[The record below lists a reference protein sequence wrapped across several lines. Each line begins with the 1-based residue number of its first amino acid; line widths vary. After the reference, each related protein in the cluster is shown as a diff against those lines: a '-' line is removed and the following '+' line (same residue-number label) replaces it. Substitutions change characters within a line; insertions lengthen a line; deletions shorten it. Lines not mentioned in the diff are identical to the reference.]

1 MHIVKTITYLKEIQ
15 CLFTFSVKSD
25 STCVYMSDWSITAWV
40 RTGLLEVVLERLG
53 PDSIAWER
61 KTTKNII
68 TTISIN
74 TTFIYKKYSRT
85 NKSVTNRSIRLLC
98 IQVLFVHLVEFIKH
112 CGHHRQVPFISSC
125 KHWGKRHWFIKH
137 YPNIYFKH
145 HILLYQACLLCE
157 HTDKITILQS
167 RLRNRKSMS
176 LPLSCRRFGVG
187 WSFTWRYHK
196 YPDKQRT
203 YNHSPSR
210 QIGFHLCI
218 V

>member
-1 MHIVKTITYLKEIQ
+1 MLVYLLREVRQ
-15 CLFTFSVKSD
+15 HV
-25 STCVYMSDWSITAWV
+25 CVHV
-40 RTGLLEVVLERLG
+40 RLIYHRLSPDRPFRSSAGATGPWFHSLR
-53 PDSIAWER
+53 ER
-61 KTTKNII
+61 KTSQNII

-85 NKSVTNRSIRLLC
+85 NKSVTNHSIRLLC

-157 HTDKITILQS
+157 HTDKMTILQS

-203 YNHSPSR
+203 YNHSPLR